1 MLKVLIVSV
10 GGIDKPASELPTT
23 GIEAIQSNA
32 ECYLVYERGEIVPD
46 WHSPTY
52 AADLAADALAVKPT
66 KGTIPVVTRL
76 VPVAAKSIV
85 MNGLTLYRQSPDRPE
100 CCMQDS
106 ADSKL
111 LYFELQGGD
120 ICRAIDGDNAVVE
133 RSEFQVG
140 LTMLFNTAYEITY
153 LMRIM
158 AIDTATPGSPGWAVM
173 GQMHATK
180 DVLDIAASPVYSRET
195 GLTRT
200 LLYSRRTSKAD
211 PLLANPTQNVMY
223 NDLLPNWGSWVRV
236 REQHKIDPTGG
247 TGYHRV
253 WHNDLQVANFTGNT
267 GYLDAIGPYYKIGI
281 YRAADSKVKMSVY
294 FYDFKQYAV

>member
-1 MLKVLIVSV
+1 MRKVPAVLDGAV
-10 GGIDKPASELPTT
+10 KRPASELPLT
-23 GIEAIQSNA
+23 GIEATQSNA
-32 ECYLVYERGEIVPD
+32 ECYLVYERGETVPD

-52 AADLAADALAVKPT
+52 ATDLAADALAVKPT
-66 KGTIPVVTRL
+66 KGITPVVTRL
-76 VPVAAKSIV
+76 APVTTPSIF
-85 MNGLTLYRQSPDRPE
+85 MNGLTLFRQSPDRPE

-120 ICRAIDGDNAVVE
+120 ICRAVDGNNAVVE

-140 LTMLFNTAYEITY
+140 LNLAFNTAYEITY

-158 AIDTATPGSPGWAVM
+158 AIDTAATGSAGWVVI

-180 DVLDIAASPVYSRET
+180 DAADVAASPVYSRET
-195 GLTRT
+195 GLART
-200 LLYSRRTSKAD
+200 LLYSRRTSKID
-211 PLLANPTQNVMY
+211 PLLVNPAQNVMY
-223 NDLLPNWGSWVRV
+223 NDLMPNWGSWVRV
-236 REQHKIDPTGG
+236 KEQHRIDPSGG

-253 WHNDLQVANFTGNT
+253 WHNDLQVASFTGNT
-267 GYLDAIGPYYKIGI
+267 GYLDAIGPYYKFGL